1 MVEGL
6 RRRGWTVDVRELHE
20 GFPRPSADALD
31 HAGRTLASLADRSTV
46 LIDGLA
52 LGAMPDVLQPHAGRL
67 DVVALV
73 HLPLAAEVGLDSAEA
88 RVLEA
93 SERRAL
99 IAARRVI
106 VTGSATVDMVVSL
119 GVRRD
124 AIAVVEPGTD
134 PAPLIRRPA
143 AGRRD
148 GGPSAGGRPPDSAL
162 HMLCV
167 ATVSPGKGHEGLVR
181 ALAAARDVAW
191 TLTCVGNLARHPATV
206 ERVRRLVAAEGL
218 AGRVRWTGEVEPDE
232 IEACYADADLFVL
245 NTMRETY
252 GMAVAEALAHGLP
265 IVSTKTGAIG
275 TLAGEAGSEAGLLVE
290 PGDLAALTRSLRLVL
305 TDAGLRRRLRGG
317 AERARLRFDNWDT
330 AAARMAAI
338 LEQVHAGG

>member
-1 MVEGL
+1 
-6 RRRGWTVDVRELHE
+6 
-20 GFPRPSADALD
+20 
-31 HAGRTLASLADRSTV
+31 
-46 LIDGLA
+46 
-52 LGAMPDVLQPHAGRL
+52 
-67 DVVALV
+67 VALV

-99 IAARRVI
+99 TAARRVI
-106 VTGSATVDMVVSL
+106 VSGSATVDMVVSL

-134 PAPLIRRPA
+134 PAPLTRRPA
-143 AGRRD
+143 D
-148 GGPSAGGRPPDSAL
+148 NAL

-167 ATVSPGKGHEGLVR
+167 ATVSPGKGHESLVR
-181 ALAAARDVAW
+181 ALAAARDVEW
-191 TLTCVGNLARHPATV
+191 TLSCVGNLARHPATV
-206 ERVRRLVAAEGL
+206 ERVRRLAAAEGL
-218 AGRVRWTGEVEPDE
+218 AGRVRWAGEVEPDQL
-232 IEACYADADLFVL
+232 EAYYADADLFVL

-265 IVSTKTGAIG
+265 IVSTRTGAIAA
-275 TLAGEAGSEAGLLVE
+275 LAGEAGSRAGLLVE

-305 TDAGLRRRLRGG
+305 TDASLRGRLRDG
-317 AERARLRFDNWDT
+317 AERARLRLDNWDT